1 MKLRSPFALALSVCL
16 MFGLLSGCAPSTV
29 QELTPTTPSEVR
41 SLSHGEDT
49 SPAARFGLALMGEAS
64 RNGQANPVLS
74 PLSAYVALSMA
85 AAGADGTTAAQFDAL
100 LAASDAD
107 RDALCQAL
115 SAALADTEGSTRLE
129 LAQSVWVQE
138 GAHIKEDYLSLLSGA
153 YGAQAFSAELCTP
166 AARRSINGWVNERT
180 HGLIPTL
187 LEENLDEDAVL
198 VLLNTLYFKGTWE
211 TEFDPNDT
219 SPGPFTNENGTVSQ
233 VDFLRSSG
241 PMAVAENDRWEGV
254 LLPYDDGKTVFLAL
268 KPKGETNLRALA
280 ADLTAEEW
288 DALLSDAKEKSVRLS
303 LPKLELEYALE
314 LKESLQ
320 ALGLTDAFEPGV
332 ADFSSMG
339 TAPDGA
345 PLYVGRVLQKV
356 KLMVGEEG
364 TEAAAATAVVMN
376 GESAPAEEPRV
387 LAFDSSYLFAVVD
400 LDSKVP
406 LFLGMATGL

>member
-1 MKLRSPFALALSVCL
+1 MKLRSLIALALAACL
-16 MFGLLSGCAPSTV
+16 AAALLTGCAPSSAE
-29 QELTPTTPSEVR
+29 ELTPPSPSVQPLAR
-41 SLSHGEDT
+41 DGGDS
-49 SPAARFGLALMGEAS
+49 SPVTAFGLALMGEVS

-74 PLSAYVALSMA
+74 PLSAYMALSMA
-85 AAGADGTTAAQFDAL
+85 AAGAEGNTEAQFDAL
-100 LAASDAD
+100 LSASDED

-115 SAALADTEGSTRLE
+115 SAALADTEGSTQLE

-153 YGAQAFSAELCTP
+153 YGAQAFSADLCTP
-166 AARRSINGWVNERT
+166 AARKAINGWVKERT

-288 DALLSDAKEKSVRLS
+288 DALLSDAKEESVRLS

-320 ALGLTDAFEPGV
+320 ALGLTAAFDPHE
-332 ADFSSMG
+332 ADFAPMG
-339 TAPDGA
+339 TGPDGS
-345 PLYVGRVLQKV
+345 PLHVAGVFHKV
-356 KLMVGEEG
+356 KLLVAEEG

-387 LAFDSSYLFAVVD
+387 LAFDSPYLFAVVD